1 MSLRSGAQTFVSFLW
16 HHPTD
21 RSFGE
26 DRSAAE
32 RFGAIAAPNASSVR
46 GVALAELPVARRTR
60 RGALENP
67 DPTRS
72 Q

>member
-1 MSLRSGAQTFVSFLW
+1 VSFLW
-16 HHPTD
+16 PYPTD

-32 RFGAIAAPNASSVR
+32 RFGAIASPHDSSVR
-46 GVALAELPVARRTR
+46 GVALAQLLAARRTR

-67 DPTRS
+67 RPNQIAVTEEL
-72 Q
+72 